1 MELKE
6 SKWGKSVFS
15 YIKWYDWCIIA
26 AVYIL
31 LVLLSCHG
39 DVYHTVKSS
48 FALLEGHWSDF
59 YTYNVGVVG
68 GNDYNLLVYII
79 FALWNLPLFLFGGI
93 TPWPVQPSF
102 TMIYEKALLMVF
114 IALSAWMIYKICV
127 KMGTDKRKAFYA
139 SALFFT
145 APCMLLTTV
154 AFGMYDVIYGF
165 FFLWG
170 MYMFLRD
177 KTKYDKWF
185 SAVIFGLSF
194 TVKPFA
200 LFIWI
205 PIVLYRNKK
214 VLKCICLFA
223 LSFLPLLLFRLP
235 YMFGAAPSTT
245 SGRFLDYLF
254 GTSYSNGIWTIPIF
268 AVAYVLICLWAY
280 FKDYEDGNS
289 IKVWY
294 VALLAMCPF
303 YVFVSWHPQWIMLF
317 VVIFSV
323 LAAVN
328 KNKKKVL
335 LFDGVLALGLI
346 AFMWNAFGEAFGQLG
361 VRVGPISKFFTY
373 NIETPFLG
381 NTIFPGDLLTVYI
394 AISIAVIVFVTYCL
408 NPWKFKGDYELG
420 TELTKADSMYAR
432 LRLLIPIIVFA
443 IPMILWIVQASI

>member
-1 MELKE
+1 
-6 SKWGKSVFS
+6 
-15 YIKWYDWCIIA
+15 
-26 AVYIL
+26 
-31 LVLLSCHG
+31 
-39 DVYHTVKSS
+39 
-48 FALLEGHWSDF
+48 
-59 YTYNVGVVG
+59 
-68 GNDYNLLVYII
+68 
-79 FALWNLPLFLFGGI
+79 
-93 TPWPVQPSF
+93 
-102 TMIYEKALLMVF
+102 LLMVF

-154 AFGMYDVIYGF
+154 AFGMYEVIYGF

-254 GTSYSNGIWTIPIF
+254 GSSYSNGIWTIPIF

-303 YVFVSWHPQWIMLF
+303 YVLVPWHPQWIMLF

-335 LFDGVLALGLI
+335 LFDGV
-346 AFMWNAFGEAFGQLG
+346 
-361 VRVGPISKFFTY
+361 
-373 NIETPFLG
+373 
-381 NTIFPGDLLTVYI
+381 
-394 AISIAVIVFVTYCL
+394 
-408 NPWKFKGDYELG
+408 
-420 TELTKADSMYAR
+420 
-432 LRLLIPIIVFA
+432 
-443 IPMILWIVQASI
+443 